1 MRLVAIN
8 RAVGHQLA
16 RDIPAADPRQM
27 PLLRAGAEITE
38 RYVHGLRDVGIH
50 AVWVHDDI
58 TVGIEPVH
66 LVPPQVREESARMV
80 SDALDRANRD
90 FDRRTML
97 SRQLRI
103 DLAEIVDKIVKAVAE
118 HGETALVLADLHTAD
133 AYTHQHSIDV
143 CALGILL
150 GRTLFLRDGWTDF
163 KGRRRVDGIN
173 RRVHQLGLGLLLHDV
188 GKIAVPGHILNKPGP
203 LTAEEREV
211 MQTHPDVGAQMLQS
225 NFYSPLVRAVVREHH
240 ERWDGKGYGHGLAGT
255 SINQLARIAA
265 VADVFDAVTSE
276 RPYKAAQP
284 AHIGVKVILEGS
296 GTAFDPEVVEVFR
309 RLVLPSPVGTEL
321 RLADGHT
328 GVVAAVQPDDPHRPL
343 VRFPGGERAVE
354 LDEGRPAAQGAW

>member
-1 MRLVAIN
+1 MRLLPITPAHGV
-8 RAVGHQLA
+8 QLA

-27 PLLRAGAEITE
+27 PLLRAGAKLTDGYIKAL
-38 RYVHGLRDVGIH
+38 GDVGVH
-50 AVWVHDDI
+50 AIWVHDPL
-58 TVGIEPVH
+58 TEGIEPKD
-66 LVPPQVREESARMV
+66 LVPPHVREQAARQV
-80 SDALDRANRD
+80 NDALDKAGRE
-90 FDRRTML
+90 FDRRAVL
-97 SRQLRI
+97 SRDTRV
-103 DLAEIVDKIVKAVAE
+103 DLAAIVDMLVKAVAE
-118 HGETALVLADLHTAD
+118 NGDTALVLSDLATAD

-188 GKIAVPGHILNKPGP
+188 GKIGVPGHTLNKPGP

-284 AHIGVKVILEGS
+284 AHIGVSVILGGS
-296 GTAFDPEVVEVFR
+296 GTAFDPDVVEAFPRAVN
-309 RLVLPSPVGTEL
+309 PYPVGSPL
-321 RLADGHT
+321 RLADGT
-328 GVVAAVQPDDPHRPL
+328 NGVIARVDPEHPTCPW
-343 VRFPGGERAVE
+343 VRFEDGERPVDVNQE
-354 LDEGRPAAQGAW
+354 PLAA

>member
-90 FDRRTML
+90 FDRKTVL
-97 SRQLRI
+97 SHQLRLE
-103 DLAEIVDKIVKAVAE
+103 LADIVEKIAAAVAE
-118 HGETALVLADLHTAD
+118 HGETALVLSDLQSAD

-150 GRTLFLRDGWTDF
+150 GRAMFLRDGWRDF
-163 KGRRRVDGIN
+163 KGRRRVDGIE
-173 RRVHQLGLGLLLHDV
+173 RRVHQLGIGLLLHDI
-188 GKIAVPGHILNKPGP
+188 GKIGVPASILSKPGA
-203 LTAEEREV
+203 LTPEEQELMR
-211 MQTHPDVGAQMLQS
+211 THPDVGAQMLQS
-225 NFYSPLVRAVVREHH
+225 NIYSPLVRAVVREHH
-240 ERWDGKGYGHGLAGT
+240 ERWDGLGYPRGLSGT
-255 SINQLARIAA
+255 KINELARIGA
-265 VADVFDAVTSE
+265 VANAYDNVTSE
-276 RPYKAAQP
+276 KPGPPARPPADGRAAI
-284 AHIGVKVILEGS
+284 AAGA
-296 GTAFDPEVVEVFR
+296 GTLYDPEVV
-309 RLVLPSPVGTEL
+309 
-321 RLADGHT
+321 
-328 GVVAAVQPDDPHRPL
+328 
-343 VRFPGGERAVE
+343 
-354 LDEGRPAAQGAW
+354 